1 MIAYQAPAPEVAAS
15 SALAATESGPVVTA
29 VLLMLVGMSMLTW
42 AIIAWRIWHGR
53 RLAAADAAFLEVF
66 YRSRRLS
73 EIARAAR
80 AEAESGPGRLFLAA
94 YEEIEGLREHEGTRQ
109 LGLDGLTRQA
119 DRAIERAMLQ
129 VRIARERWLTFL
141 ASTASGSPFIG
152 LFGTV
157 WGIMNAFE
165 GIGKLGS
172 ASLAV
177 VAPGISEALIA
188 TATGL
193 LAAIPAALAYNAF
206 QRRLDE
212 DEAALAGFRLELL
225 NLFEAFVFPDI
236 LEPRV
241 ARRTDD

>member
-1 MIAYQAPAPEVAAS
+1 MIDLAHAAEGGT
-15 SALAATESGPVVTA
+15 SALATAESGPVVTG
-29 VLLMLVGMSMLTW
+29 VLLLLVAMSILTW
-42 AIIAWRIWHGR
+42 AIVGWRIWRAR
-53 RLAAADAAFLEVF
+53 RLAGSDAAFLDVF
-66 YRSRRLS
+66 YQSRKLS

-80 AEAESGPGRLFLAA
+80 AESDSGPARLFLAVHQ
-94 YEEIEGLREHEGTRQ
+94 EIEDLRSHSGVAQ

-119 DRAIERAMLQ
+119 DRALERATLQ
-129 VRIARERWLTFL
+129 VRIDRERWLTFL
-141 ASTASGSPFIG
+141 ASTASGGPFIG

-165 GIGKLGS
+165 GIGKMGS

-193 LAAIPAALAYNAF
+193 FAAIPAALAYNAF

-212 DEAALAGFRLELL
+212 EEAVLAGFRLEVL
-225 NLFEAFVFPDI
+225 NMYEAYVFPDI
-236 LEPRV
+236 LTPRE
-241 ARRTDD
+241 ARPDER

>member
-1 MIAYQAPAPEVAAS
+1 LIDLAQAADGGT
-15 SALAATESGPVVTA
+15 SALAAAESGPVVTG
-29 VLLMLVGMSMLTW
+29 VLLLLVAMSILTW
-42 AIIAWRIWHGR
+42 AIVGWRIWRAR
-53 RLAAADAAFLEVF
+53 RLAAGDAAFLEVF
-66 YRSRRLS
+66 YQSRKLS

-80 AEAESGPGRLFLAA
+80 AEPDSGPARLFLAVHQ
-94 YEEIEGLREHEGTRQ
+94 EIEGLRSHSGIAQ

-119 DRAIERAMLQ
+119 DRAIERATLQ
-129 VRIARERWLTFL
+129 VRTDRERWLTFL
-141 ASTASGSPFIG
+141 ASTASGGPFIG

-165 GIGKLGS
+165 GIGKMGS

-206 QRRLDE
+206 QRNLDE
-212 DEAALAGFRLELL
+212 EEAMLAGFRLEVL
-225 NLFEAFVFPDI
+225 NMYEAYVFPDI
-236 LEPRV
+236 LTPRE
-241 ARRTDD
+241 ARPGEH